1 MNISKNLLSVKHLM
15 NIKFRIWFFILGTN
29 TMLTEFVN
37 FSIESLLSVLIVNW
51 LITVLPMN

>member
-1 MNISKNLLSVKHLM
+1 MNISKKLLSVKHLM
-15 NIKFRIWFFILGTN
+15 NIKLRIWFFILGTN
-29 TMLTEFVN
+29 TTLTEFVN